1 MSMEVFLRAAAGVM
15 GAARD
20 GFGAGGGSDE
30 LDDFASA
37 PETAGGADEAGSPT
51 GSAGTAHG
59 EATAEL
65 HAHQA
70 SLADLDSS
78 AAAHHSTALS
88 GSRAGRSRM
97 DSIIAGTAGDVEA
110 LASSITTP
118 QGRSAMVSAVESR
131 LQETRMT
138 LAEAVGVAVA
148 QKAAIDKLTAS
159 YEALAAGPP
168 PETPTSQ

>member
-20 GFGAGGGSDE
+20 GFGAGGDSSEPED
-30 LDDFASA
+30 LASA
-37 PETAGGADEAGSPT
+37 PETASPAHEAGSPT
-51 GSAGTAHG
+51 GSAGTAHDD
-59 EATAEL
+59 ATAEL
-65 HAHQA
+65 NASQA

-78 AAAHHSTALS
+78 AAVHHSTALS

-110 LASSITTP
+110 LGASIITP
-118 QGRSAMVSAVESR
+118 QGRAAMVSAVESR

-138 LAEAVGVAVA
+138 LAEAVALAVA

-168 PETPTSQ
+168 PETPPSQ